1 MYSLHPA
8 FGTLAINIHWTVVAY
23 YKNLEDAYLGHSH
36 SCPWRKNNWWRSPK
50 TEPSGPLPH
59 KLSTVH
65 ALVPLP
71 LNQRP
76 PDASGSYPEG
86 SDLVFQKVGCWLL
99 VSIYVPHAQAHR
111 TAVTLQRDLQ
121 AAGCTSAF
129 IMLISRLFFY
139 YLEFGAVKLELG
151 SGFEHLLLQG

>member
-1 MYSLHPA
+1 MH
-8 FGTLAINIHWTVVAY
+8 V
-23 YKNLEDAYLGHSH
+23 
-36 SCPWRKNNWWRSPK
+36 
-50 TEPSGPLPH
+50 
-59 KLSTVH
+59 
-65 ALVPLP
+65 LVPLP

-129 IMLISRLFFY
+129 ITLISRLFFD